1 MSYYLEKVRTL
12 LEDDDGVTSVEY
24 AVVLAMILMT
34 ILGAIGSTG
43 QETGRMWSR
52 IENDLEKVGFIK

>member
-1 MSYYLEKVRTL
+1 MRYYVKQLGKL

-34 ILGAIGSTG
+34 ILGAIGSVG
-43 QETGRMWSR
+43 QETGAMWGR
-52 IENDLEKVGFIK
+52 IENDLIDIGFIK